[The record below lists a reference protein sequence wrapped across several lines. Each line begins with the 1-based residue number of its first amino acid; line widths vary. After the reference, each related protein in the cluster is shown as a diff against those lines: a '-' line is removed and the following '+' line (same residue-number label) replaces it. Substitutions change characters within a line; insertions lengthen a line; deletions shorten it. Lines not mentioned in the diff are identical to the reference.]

1 MRHQIDDG
9 RKAGLQIPLSV
20 DKGHEFSILK
30 WLVQACRTWTVG
42 TDARSAWRGQRVAI
56 HDVKMGIDEAW
67 NNCGSAEVDHL
78 CAGWNLGGW
87 ADVNDPIPS
96 DDDDLVGQQ
105 PACC

>member
-1 MRHQIDDG
+1 
-9 RKAGLQIPLSV
+9 
-20 DKGHEFSILK
+20 
-30 WLVQACRTWTVG
+30 
-42 TDARSAWRGQRVAI
+42 
-56 HDVKMGIDEAW
+56 MGIDEAW